1 MQRHVSTHLAFR
13 TVASTSVAIAI
24 AAARNPGY
32 DSFAETL
39 NVQVDGVLTETREL
53 TDLHGG
59 RFHTLRLADP
69 ARVSIEYT
77 AEVTG
82 MAAPEPVEEMDLI
95 RYVRPSRYCE
105 SDRLLPTSYAEFA
118 GLEGIGLLNGVR
130 RWVNEALSYVGGSS
144 RPTDGAVETLLS
156 RQGVC
161 RDYAHLVISLLR
173 AKDVPARLA
182 AVYAPG
188 LSPMDFHAVAEA
200 YVDGAWYIVDATSLA
215 PRSSMLRIATGR
227 DGSDT
232 AFLSTV
238 GGRLQ
243 LEEFVVSTVVDK
255 LPTDDGVQ
263 LTELR

>member
-1 MQRHVSTHLAFR
+1 MQRNVSTQLEFS
-13 TVASTSVAIAI
+13 TVPATSVAIAI
-24 AAARNPGY
+24 GAAKNPGY
-32 DSFAETL
+32 DSFTESL
-39 NVQVDGVLTETREL
+39 NVVVNGVSTQAPELTEF
-53 TDLHGG
+53 HGG
-59 RFHTLRLADP
+59 RFWTLDLAD
-69 ARVSIEYT
+69 ASRVTIDYT
-77 AEVTG
+77 ASIAG
-82 MAAPEPVEEMDLI
+82 MAAPEPVNSMDLI

-105 SDRLLPTSYAEFA
+105 SDRLLPTSYAEFS
-118 GLEGIGLLNGVR
+118 GLDGIELLNGVR
-130 RWVNEALSYVGGSS
+130 RWVNEQLSYVSGSS
-144 RPTDGAVETLLS
+144 RPTDGSVQTLLA

-200 YVDGAWYIVDATSLA
+200 YVEGAWFIVDATGLA
-215 PRSSMLRIATGR
+215 PRSSMVRIATGR

-238 GGRLQ
+238 GGRLH
-243 LEEFVVSTVVDK
+243 LERFMVGAVVDS
-255 LPTDDGVQ
+255 LPMDDAVQ